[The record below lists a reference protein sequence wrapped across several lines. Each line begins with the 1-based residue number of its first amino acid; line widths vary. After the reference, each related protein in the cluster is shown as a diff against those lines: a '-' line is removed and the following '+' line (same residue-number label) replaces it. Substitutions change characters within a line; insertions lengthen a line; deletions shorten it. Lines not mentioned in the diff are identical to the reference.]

1 VTTVHLNITLA
12 LISRT
17 NKEGEDVLETE
28 ATIREMIITTTT
40 KVIIRAT
47 TQDIMKNIKII
58 RASKESKI
66 TRQIIQIN
74 QELMEEVGNTMIIWQ
89 GDTASLVIFYSHII
103 TIIKDF

>member
-28 ATIREMIITTTT
+28 ATITTTT

>member
-1 VTTVHLNITLA
+1 MTTVHLNITLA

-28 ATIREMIITTTT
+28 ATITTTI

>member
-1 VTTVHLNITLA
+1 MTTVHLNITLA

-28 ATIREMIITTTT
+28 ATITTTT